1 MTTTIENSA
10 DTAPAR
16 VEMTVPALRK
26 SIRAKRSAV
35 ERAVPPARLP
45 RVTRLMALA
54 IKYQGMVS
62 RGELADYAD
71 IARLGYITR
80 ARATQVM
87 NLLHLAPDIQEE
99 LIFGA
104 ASRNPAEITER
115 DLRLVAAAVYWKEQR
130 KLWKVRLST
139 SATASETRSE

>member
-1 MTTTIENSA
+1 MTTIIESSP
-10 DTAPAR
+10 DLVSPAR
-16 VEMTVPALRK
+16 VELKLPGFRQPRTAEPPRPD
-26 SIRAKRSAV
+26 RT
-35 ERAVPPARLP
+35 VPPARLP
-45 RVTRLMALA
+45 RVTRLLALA

-62 RGELADYAD
+62 RGELCDYAD

-99 LIFGA
+99 LIFVDVT
-104 ASRNPAEITER
+104 RNPAEITER

-130 KLWKVRLST
+130 KLWKVMRHGHFVICQ
-139 SATASETRSE
+139 

>member
-1 MTTTIENSA
+1 MTTIMAANA

-16 VEMTVPALRK
+16 VEMTVPELRR
-26 SIRAKRSAV
+26 SSRAERPDV
-35 ERAVPPARLP
+35 EKEAPPRRLP

-62 RGELADYAD
+62 RGELRDYAD

-87 NLLHLAPDIQEE
+87 NLLHLAPDIQEGI
-99 LIFGA
+99 LFLDGGP
-104 ASRNPAEITER
+104 ASHQITER
-115 DLRLVAAAVYWKEQR
+115 ELRTIATEVYWKEQR
-130 KLWKVRLST
+130 KMWRRFVLCGLV
-139 SATASETRSE
+139 